1 MSSAVAERNEAPW
14 PWWLVLIEGIAL
26 VILGILFFTSPLAT
40 WATFVWVMGI
50 YWIIIGI
57 AKLIGMFQD
66 HSKWG
71 WKLVLGV
78 LYIIAG
84 IFLISQPVVGSI
96 VFGLSVTMIIGIYAV
111 ILGIMSLFAAF
122 KGGGWGAGILGVI
135 NIIIGV
141 WLLTNIGAAT
151 LALPWV
157 VGIFALIGGVAAI
170 VQAFRIK

>member
-40 WATFVWVMGI
+40 WASMVWVLGI
-50 YWIIIGI
+50 YWIFIGI
-57 AKLIGMFQD
+57 VKLISMFQD
-66 HSKWG
+66 HSKLG

-84 IFLISQPVVGSI
+84 IFLITQPVAGSV
-96 VFGLSVTMIIGIYAV
+96 VFGLSVTLIIGMYAVIIGIV
-111 ILGIMSLFAAF
+111 GLIAAF

-135 NIIIGV
+135 TIILGI
-141 WLLTNIGAAT
+141 WLLMNIGAST
-151 LALPWV
+151 MALPWT
-157 VGIFALIGGVAAI
+157 VGIFALIGGVMAI
-170 VQAFRIK
+170 WQAFKLR